1 MEKEKISYVMLKS
14 ISNKTIT
21 FKICPADDIPRY
33 YVKTGYNHGSF
44 DVWATK
50 SYLSRLTT

>member
-1 MEKEKISYVMLKS
+1 MTKNTKYVMLKS

-21 FKICPADDIPRY
+21 FKICPVDDIPRY
-33 YVKTGYNHGSF
+33 YVKTGYSHGSF

-50 SYLSRLTT
+50 SYLSRLTA